1 MKNLRTIVMAG
12 LMVSA
17 ILGACRKDQMDRAAN
32 TASNEPNSMTVR
44 LTDNPGDYLGL
55 KMEIVRVD
63 AYLEGSGW
71 VTLSE
76 DAQVVDVVRLTNGN
90 TATIAFK
97 NELQAGNYTKLKLV
111 FGTENKIT
119 VMVDAQDGSG
129 LRIAQET
136 TIAYV
141 GEKEVIVEIDAQV
154 NASTGAEVLV
164 DFDVARSVVTSLKG
178 YVVTPVIT
186 WIRDVKTAVT
196 GDVNGAISAAIIL
209 TNGKD
214 TVSAY
219 TDIEGKFYLRG
230 MQSGVYDLVI
240 YPAKKTIFDA
250 MQKPMKIEGVIVT
263 EGEVKYLGAIEVQ

>member
-1 MKNLRTIVMAG
+1 MAG
-12 LMVSA
+12 LMVGA
-17 ILGACRKDQMDRAAN
+17 IFGACRKDQMDRVAN
-32 TASNEPNSMTVR
+32 TASNEPNSLTVY

-71 VTLSE
+71 VTLSDE
-76 DAQVVDVVRLTNGN
+76 VQVVDVVRLTNGN
-90 TATIAFK
+90 AATLAFK
-97 NELQAGNYTKLKLV
+97 SNLQAGNYTMLKLV

-119 VMVDAQDGSG
+119 LMVDATDNSG

-136 TIAYV
+136 TIAYE
-141 GEKEVIVEIDAQV
+141 GQKEIIVEIDAQV
-154 NASTGAEVLV
+154 NASAGADVLV
-164 DFDVARSVVTSLKG
+164 DFDVARSVVASLKG
-178 YVVTPVIT
+178 YVVRPVIT
-186 WIRDVKTAVT
+186 WIKDEKTAVT

-209 TNGKD
+209 TNGQD
-214 TVSAY
+214 SVSAY

-263 EGEVKYLGAIEVQ
+263 EGEVKYLGAIDVQ